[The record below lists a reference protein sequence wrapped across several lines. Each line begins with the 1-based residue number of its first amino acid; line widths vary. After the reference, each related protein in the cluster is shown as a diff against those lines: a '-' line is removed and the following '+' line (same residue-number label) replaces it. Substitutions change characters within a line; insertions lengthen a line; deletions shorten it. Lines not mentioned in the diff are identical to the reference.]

1 MLKREQVL
9 QIISSERDYQDSAW
23 PSHEAQGNTEHCLTS
38 VQVYLRKAEDAWITE
53 GYPETK
59 TQQQL
64 AKIAAII
71 VRLLERGHGTEEL
84 LKGLR

>member
-1 MLKREQVL
+1 MLTREQAL
-9 QIISSERDYQDSAW
+9 QVINTERDYQDSAW
-23 PSHEAQGNTEHCLTS
+23 PAHDAQGNTEHCLTS